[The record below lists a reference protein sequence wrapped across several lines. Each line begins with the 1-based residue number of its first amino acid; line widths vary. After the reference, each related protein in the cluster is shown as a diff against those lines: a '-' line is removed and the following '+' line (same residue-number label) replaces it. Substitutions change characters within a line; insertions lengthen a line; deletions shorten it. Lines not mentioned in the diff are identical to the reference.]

1 MATPSLQGVVLRR
14 QIASGQQTVEEKV
27 APATYAEYVA
37 IKQHNGTAIETLTK
51 HMTTFHAQV
60 DEAIRNITTLQTDVK
75 SLKTKMESISKMSYG
90 TDAPPRTGTVGE
102 VYFKISE

>member
-14 QIASGQQTVEEKV
+14 QISSGLQTVEEKI

-37 IKQHNGTAIETLTK
+37 INQHGGTAIETLAK

-60 DEAIRNITTLQTDVK
+60 DEAVKNISTLQTDVK
-75 SLKTKMESISKMSYG
+75 SINTKLGSISKMSYG

-102 VYFKISE
+102 VYFKISK